1 MLGPSMVESNHDEER
16 LARIEHLV
24 EELQRESAAQKI
36 ITTKLLEAA
45 AVKVQVVLA
54 ASRPRPSRRTA

>member
-1 MLGPSMVESNHDEER
+1 MLRSIMVERNHDEER

-36 ITTKLLEAA
+36 ITTQLLKAA
-45 AVKVQVVLA
+45 AIKVQVLA
-54 ASRPRPSRRTA
+54 PVPSRRLPRTA